1 LKPDT
6 FSQPRIFFIVCTT
19 LFVIGIA
26 PASFSET
33 NVKTVMIFVEP
44 PINDVLSNEEQK
56 NEDDRKPT
64 PQPRPSSPEELPTSF
79 ITGNEY
85 ALNSHQIFISS
96 EKGLELNNLL
106 IDQIDEWKKDAEHMT
121 EFWSRTEQVIMG
133 NFGVVNALQNPLSEN
148 NYHIDG
154 KKHSENV
161 NSNLEYFVHE
171 RGFDIN
177 NLENVPNHMVT
188 PKKYDLSRAVS
199 KQWENPL
206 SNNLEIQHVRD
217 LRDVTQNA
225 FDFTT
230 EQEMQMFRES
240 VKTTSFDVVSTLM
253 PKLIVDESMFLP
265 ESELEK
271 AESNQASINNEKD
284 SSQSLM
290 SDDESMKQQENKKN
304 DEIFQQTT
312 HIKDF
317 ISESDFNPNY
327 SIQEK
332 QQIPVFELMPSLFV
346 TISSILGLIIMRKY
360 YRKPPKLL
368 VQSMSSKSQYDYL
381 LEVNLLLNDSKEL
394 YKNNHIKDAYEKLS
408 QSIRVFYSNKLQLQK
423 EIVTSDLIP
432 LMKNFDSSEKSLIKN
447 GLFLSDMIEFAKHT
461 EDNEHFNHII
471 LEFSEI
477 ISKEKI

>member
-1 LKPDT
+1 M
-6 FSQPRIFFIVCTT
+6 
-19 LFVIGIA
+19 IGFT
-26 PASFSET
+26 PQSFSESEL
-33 NVKTVMIFVEP
+33 KTVEIFVEP
-44 PINDVLSNEEQK
+44 PKNDIIPKEKEMNHDE
-56 NEDDRKPT
+56 RPKPK
-64 PQPRPSSPEELPTSF
+64 PSPTSPDKLPTVF
-79 ITGNEY
+79 ITGNDY
-85 ALNSHQIFISS
+85 ALNSQQIFISS
-96 EKGLELNNLL
+96 NEGIELNNLL
-106 IDQIDEWKKDAEHMT
+106 TDQIKQWETDTKHIEQ
-121 EFWSRTEQVIMG
+121 FWSRTDQIIMG

-154 KKHSENV
+154 KKHAENV

-171 RGFDIN
+171 RGYNIN
-177 NLENVPNHMVT
+177 ELESIPNHMVT
-188 PKKYDLSRAVS
+188 PKKYDLSRSVI

-217 LRDVTQNA
+217 LRDIAPNA

-240 VKTTSFDVVSTLM
+240 VKSTSFDVVSTLM